1 MLGGGWLTSHDNH
14 RSEPSYDV
22 QTGILDGVF
31 PCLVNVTSVRSSTLP
46 HKLFPRFSP
55 VFARSFPPQ
64 KRVVGRS
71 FFGFGFVGGRSTLWF
86 RGFWGSKYSSSFRTG
101 KFIICGDHLLAP
113 QYHMVLVFNVFVAF
127 FGGPSFLLRLKM
139 LLFFSSKCLIPTNHK
154 STKYPRAFKVCSN
167 WEKDICCFSKW
178 KGWRFTFE

>member
-1 MLGGGWLTSHDNH
+1 MLGQSNECPFQHFA
-14 RSEPSYDV
+14 S
-22 QTGILDGVF
+22 QTVPPF
-31 PCLVNVTSVRSSTLP
+31 
-46 HKLFPRFSP
+46 FPRFCQIFSP
-55 VFARSFPPQ
+55 SKKGGWKICFLVLVLWGADPPCDFEDSG
-64 KRVVGRS
+64 VPNIAHHLG
-71 FFGFGFVGGRSTLWF
+71 LEN
-86 RGFWGSKYSSSFRTG
+86 SSSLGT
-101 KFIICGDHLLAP
+101 ICSLL

-178 KGWRFTFE
+178 KG